1 MLHEAIKEEKKL
13 IIITRLENWLQTY
26 GGRAMKNKM
35 KKNISK
41 ILAIC
46 AMVMSVTIANQNC
59 VFIYHQEEKPDELR
73 RLRRFW

>member
-1 MLHEAIKEEKKL
+1 M
-13 IIITRLENWLQTY
+13 QPY

-73 RLRRFW
+73 RLRRF